1 MKYRIAAFAALALL
15 VPATAEGGPPGAWT
29 KVTGIGQAN
38 LNIDRLSAART
49 PDGVL
54 HFVSVRRSGLGGT
67 VQHRTLSANAKQLGP
82 TTDIYTYPGG
92 INESPLLLAAPG
104 GLRAFF
110 SGLYFGSALDQGLAT
125 ATSASGTSWVV
136 KPNLA
141 SHANPAAAVYAAS
154 GIGAALLN
162 DGTPLTAWGSTA
174 SAFHVGIDPLVADVA
189 YSSGCCDYDPG
200 VGVDAASGQA
210 VFAWKFIAN
219 DGSTG
224 TVTRALALGS
234 ALVQPPGA
242 AAADTGSLTGI
253 TGRLGGQPGV
263 YVAYQLGTNQFLSK
277 PAVWR
282 FGSSTATTLSSKAGA
297 RSVGISQAPEGRL
310 WVFWHRDG
318 RLYARRSNKAAT
330 NWGALRSVAPAKG
343 TQTIHRVAGEGSAGP
358 LDVFGLFDR
367 GGGDLGYWQT
377 RVLPVLTLSSAKGKT
392 ITLKK
397 GKKSFKKTQ
406 VTFKVTDVGDPV
418 AGAAVSVAG
427 GGSKT
432 TGGSGKVTFTLSPG
446 AHSAHAKKTGYAPA
460 TAGLKL

>member
-1 MKYRIAAFAALALL
+1 MKYRIAALAALALL
-15 VPATAEGGPPGAWT
+15 VPATAEAGPPGAWT

-67 VQHRTLSANAKQLGP
+67 VQHRTLSANAKQLGA

-92 INESPLLLAAPG
+92 INDSPLLLAAPG

-125 ATSASGTSWVV
+125 ATSANGTSWAV

-141 SHANPAAAVYAAS
+141 SHANPAAAVYAAY
-154 GIGAALLN
+154 GIGAAFLK

-174 SAFHVGIDPLVADVA
+174 SAFHIGIDPVAADIA
-189 YSSGCCDYDPG
+189 YSSDCCDYDPG
-200 VGVDAASGQA
+200 VGVDSASGQA
-210 VFAWKFIAN
+210 VFTWKFIGN

-224 TVTRALALGS
+224 TAARALALGG
-234 ALVQPPGA
+234 ALVHPPGA
-242 AAADTGSLTGI
+242 AAADTGSMTGI
-253 TGRLGGQPGV
+253 TGRLAGQPGI
-263 YVAYQLGTNQFLSK
+263 YLAYQQGTNQFLSR

-282 FGSSTATTLSSKAGA
+282 YGSSQAMVLSGKAGA
-297 RSVGISQAPEGRL
+297 RSIGISPAPEGRL

-330 NWGALRSVAPAKG
+330 KWGATRAVAPAKG
-343 TQTIHRVAGEGSAGP
+343 TQTIYRVAGEGSAGP
-358 LDVFGLFDR
+358 LDVFGLFGR
-367 GGGDLGYWQT
+367 GGSDLGYWQT
-377 RVLPVLTLSSAKGKT
+377 RVLPVLSLTSAKGKT
-392 ITLKK
+392 ITFKK
-397 GKKSFKKTQ
+397 GKKIFKKTQ

-418 AGAAVSVAG
+418 AGAVVSVG

-432 TGGSGKVTFTLSPG
+432 TGGDGKATFTLPPG
-446 AHSAHAKKTGYAPA
+446 AYSAHAKKAGYVPA
-460 TAGLKL
+460 KAGLKL